1 MMPRQGQ
8 SVESCI
14 ITEWKKKVGD
24 AVQVGDILFSYETDK
39 STFEEAAKTD
49 GTLLAVF
56 FNADD
61 DVPVLTNVAVIGN
74 PGESFAEFAPGGAA
88 PAKAEQAAAP
98 AAVEEAKPAA
108 QATAAGEED
117 DDIVFSDVATDAW
130 YYDAV
135 RFVVSLGLFE
145 GTGGGRFSPEA
156 AMTRAMLVTVL
167 YRLEGSPAVSGT
179 NPFADVED
187 GQWYTDAVV
196 WANQNGIVTG
206 YGDGLFG
213 TNDNITREQLA
224 AILYR
229 YAEYKGYDV
238 SAAADL
244 AGYSDAGSVSSWAE
258 AAMRWASAEGL
269 ITGVTATSLSPS
281 GNATRAQVAMILM
294 RFVNSVIG

>member
-1 MMPRQGQ
+1 MGDGVHEKVIVSFVDFSGTGATKTGAFTICTFTLKALASGT
-8 SVESCI
+8 SVI
-14 ITEWKKKVGD
+14 
-24 AVQVGDILFSYETDK
+24 ANTDYK
-39 STFEEAAKTD
+39 INQPSGRDVYASTGNSVSMTVTGGTSGGGPGTPSAGGEE
-49 GTLLAVF
+49 
-56 FNADD
+56 DD
-61 DVPVLTNVAVIGN
+61 
-74 PGESFAEFAPGGAA
+74 
-88 PAKAEQAAAP
+88 EQAS
-98 AAVEEAKPAA
+98 
-108 QATAAGEED
+108 AAGEED

-167 YRLEGSPAVSGT
+167 YRLEGSPAVSGA